1 MGANRLSARLTLG
14 DTGGAGF
21 MERRSDRWRKGL
33 VAQATPILLAML
45 IVALA
50 NHIALADSS
59 WVGFV
64 WQAGHAAAL
73 LAPSL
78 AAHLA
83 ASRMQPWPAALVWIS
98 GFILYPAVFTLTA
111 SGVTLHVGQWALA
124 AGFSLSFLL
133 LHTGARA
140 GRQQQTGFSPQ
151 ILRLPITLDGTI
163 ATLLLL
169 WVLGATSL
177 FASSE
182 DAVRNQ
188 PLRVWMNWRR
198 IASEPGETIWYLV
211 QFAALAAILF
221 GWYWIC
227 RYVLVRGVLRHQGMV
242 PFAFSVAGFVALGT
256 PLAASVGLL
265 MPLNISE
272 WTIIPSDNHNPFD
285 PVNYRFTFWL
295 TAIVLPLVLTVER
308 LLAEQAEA
316 SNRHKRVR
324 AELYML
330 QQQINPHFLFNT
342 LNTLYAL
349 CLRDQVQ
356 SAAAVI
362 KLSDLLRYTV
372 YRGQADHSSVEEEI
386 AYLKNYLDLQMLR
399 FGHRC
404 ALHTEWPNDGTNL
417 RMPPLLLIMLVE
429 NAFKHGV
436 EPVEGGCEVRIAMT
450 IEGQRLRF
458 DCVNSLPEELVTRE
472 PGLGLANFRRR
483 LELLLGENST
493 LVIDDSQGLWRARL
507 EMDLEPC

>member
-1 MGANRLSARLTLG
+1 MG
-14 DTGGAGF
+14 
-21 MERRSDRWRKGL
+21 RRSDRWLNGL
-33 VAQATPILLAML
+33 VPQAAPVLLAML
-45 IVALA
+45 IVALT

-59 WVGFV
+59 WVGLV

-73 LAPSL
+73 LAPAL

-83 ASRMQPWPAALVWIS
+83 ASRLKPSSAALVWIS
-98 GFILYPAVFTLTA
+98 GFIVYPVFIALTLSRA
-111 SGVTLHVGQWALA
+111 TLHVGQWALA
-124 AGFSLSFLL
+124 AGLSLSFLL

-140 GRQQQTGFSPQ
+140 RQQQKTGNSPQ

-163 ATLLLL
+163 ATLLFL
-169 WVLGATSL
+169 WVLGVTSL
-177 FASSE
+177 FASNE

-188 PLRVWMNWRR
+188 PLRMWMNWRR
-198 IASEPGETIWYLV
+198 IAAEPGETIWYLV
-211 QFAALAAILF
+211 QFAVLAAILF

-227 RYVLVRGVLRHQGMV
+227 RYVLVRGVLRRQGMV
-242 PFAFSVAGFVALGT
+242 PFAFAVAGFVALGT
-256 PLAASVGLL
+256 PLAASAGLL
-265 MPLNISE
+265 MPLNIPE
-272 WTIIPSDNHNPFD
+272 WTIIPSENHNPFD

-349 CLRDQVQ
+349 CLKDQAQ

-372 YRGQADHSSVEEEI
+372 YRGQADLSSLDEEI

-404 ALHTEWPNDGTNL
+404 ALHTEWPNGGTNL

-436 EPVEGGCEVRIAMT
+436 EPVEGACEVRIAMT

-458 DCVNSLPEELVTRE
+458 DCVNTLPEGLVIRG

-483 LELLLGENST
+483 LELLLGENFT
-493 LVIDDSQGLWRARL
+493 LAIDDSEGLWRARL